1 MYIDIISKHFG
12 VFSFTIAIGV
22 STFHNHLVKRLRI
35 SPMYIHVMAHE

>member
-22 STFHNHLVKRLRI
+22 LKYVPQPPGEETKD
-35 SPMYIHVMAHE
+35 